1 MKKIILTLVILVFT
15 LMNMNTTKA
24 DDYTDA
30 ILKAKKKIEGIQ
42 NLSDRT
48 ALLKIRGD
56 FERILQL
63 KKNEWMVNYYL
74 AYMDLMISWSYNDF
88 ETGKS
93 DNDNVKKYTESC
105 INLLNKST
113 DVKDDFSEAYIL
125 KMSAQGN
132 RWQYEPDQM
141 NDIIAKSTEAKET
154 AKKLEPDNPRF
165 YLVDAYA
172 VFYTPEN
179 FGGGVDKAQPLFEK
193 SWELYQTYKPKD
205 ETYPDWGKDQAAGM
219 IAMCYLKK
227 DKPDDAK
234 KWIDK
239 ALEASPESGFIK
251 NYVMKEYEKVNKK

>member
-1 MKKIILTLVILVFT
+1 MKKTILTLVMLVFIIFT
-15 LMNMNTTKA
+15 MGSAKA
-24 DDYTDA
+24 DDFTDA
-30 ILKAKKKIEGIQ
+30 ILKTKKKLGDIQ

-48 ALLKIRGD
+48 QLLKIRGD

-63 KKNEWMVNYYL
+63 KKNEWMVNYYM
-74 AYMDLMISWSYNDF
+74 AFMDLMISWSYSDM

-105 INLLNKST
+105 LNLLNKST
-113 DVKDDFSEAYIL
+113 DVKDDFAEAYIL

-132 RWQYEPDQM
+132 RWSYEPDQM

-165 YLVDAYA
+165 YLVDGYG
-172 VFYTPEN
+172 VFYTPES
-179 FGGGVDKAQPLFEK
+179 FGGGVDKAQPIFEK
-193 SWELYQTYKPKD
+193 SWELFQTYKPKD

-219 IAMCYLKK
+219 IAMCYIKN
-227 DKPDDAK
+227 DKQSEAK

-239 ALEASPESGFIK
+239 ALEISPDSGFIK
-251 NYVMKEYEKVNKK
+251 NYVMKEYEKASKK

>member
-1 MKKIILTLVILVFT
+1 MKKIIVTLVTLIFT
-15 LMNMNTTKA
+15 FINAGLIKA

-30 ILKAKKKIEGIQ
+30 MLKTKKKLGEVQ
-42 NLSDRT
+42 NLSDR
-48 ALLKIRGD
+48 AQLLKIRGD

-74 AYMDLMISWSYNDF
+74 GYMDLLISWSYMDF
-88 ETGKS
+88 ESGKT

-105 INLLNKST
+105 LNLLNKST
-113 DVKDDFSEAYIL
+113 DVKDDFAEAYIL

-132 RWQYEPDQM
+132 RWQYEPGQM

-165 YLVDAYA
+165 YLVDGYS
-172 VFYTPEN
+172 VFYTPES
-179 FGGGVDKAQPLFEK
+179 FGGGVDKAQPIFEK
-193 SWELYQTYKPKD
+193 SWELYQTFKPKD

-219 IAMCYLKK
+219 VAMCCIKN
-227 DKPDDAK
+227 DKLDDAK

-239 ALEASPESGFIK
+239 ALGVSSDSGFIK
-251 NYVMKEYEKVNKK
+251 NYVMKEYEKAKK